1 VLLQFA
7 FRLPGG
13 DYVGKGSPYTA
24 MFGVEGFREF
34 DELYQSWAERL
45 PYERLH
51 ILSAGLSIFVIKT
64 FIISYDVM
72 EEKIS

>member
-1 VLLQFA
+1 
-7 FRLPGG
+7 
-13 DYVGKGSPYTA
+13 